1 MRQLLR
7 KAKPVVA
14 GTLLVAGILAASP
27 AAGLDETAYAA
38 ANAGAVSEHIRP
50 AYASLAEATATLNG
64 VSSAVCAASTPDR
77 LPALRA
83 AYNRAMDAFMGVQHL
98 RFGPGELLLRNQRF
112 HYWPDRRN
120 TTARQLGALIKAR
133 DLSALQRERIAR
145 SSVAVQGLSAMERL
159 LFGGAEEALF
169 ANTDEARYRCSLVAA
184 IARNLDDIA
193 GELVR
198 GWDAGPSGFSD
209 RFLNPSADDPYFRNH
224 GEASLDL
231 LKSLHGGLQLIA
243 EVKLQRPLGRSAERG
258 GAAVKPRLAESWRSR
273 RSLRNVRLNLH
284 ALRALYRTV
293 FAPAMETAEPDLDRE
308 IRAAFDAV
316 LAQADANGSSIQ
328 AVLEAEDGLDK
339 LLRLRRDV
347 SALTTLVTGR
357 LAPALGLQVGFN
369 ALDGD

>member
-7 KAKPVVA
+7 KAKPVPA
-14 GTLLVAGILAASP
+14 GTLLVAVILAASP
-27 AAGLDETAYAA
+27 VAALDETAYAT
-38 ANAGAVSEHIRP
+38 ANANAVSEHIRP

-64 VSSAVCAASTPDR
+64 VSSAACAASTPDR
-77 LPALRA
+77 LPTLRA
-83 AYNRAMDAFMGVQHL
+83 AYNGAMDAFMGVQHL

-133 DLSALQRERIAR
+133 DLSALKRERISR

-169 ANTDEARYRCSLVAA
+169 ANTDEARYRCALVAA

-198 GWDAGPSGFSD
+198 GWDAGSSGFSD
-209 RFLNPSADDPYFRNH
+209 RFLNPFADDPYFRNH
-224 GEASLDL
+224 GEASLEL

-258 GAAVKPRLAESWRSR
+258 EAAVKPRLAESWRSR
-273 RSLRNVRLNLH
+273 RSLRNIRLNLH

-293 FAPAMETAEPDLDRE
+293 FAPVMETAEPDLDRE

-316 LAQADANGSSIQ
+316 SAQADANGSSIQ
-328 AVLEAEDGLDK
+328 ALLEAEDGLDK

-347 SALTTLVTGR
+347 SALTKLVTGS